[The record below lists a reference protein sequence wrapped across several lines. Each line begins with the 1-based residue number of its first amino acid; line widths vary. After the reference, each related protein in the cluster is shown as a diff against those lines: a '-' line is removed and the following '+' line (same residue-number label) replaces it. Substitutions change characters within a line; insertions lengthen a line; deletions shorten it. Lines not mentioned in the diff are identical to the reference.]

1 MILALA
7 LLACTGSKDDTGPR
21 DTSSDAPVATTAWYF
36 GTSDGQTPDGSYV
49 APTDEI
55 LFIRA
60 LDPVAST
67 VTESAW
73 TVVRRTGAVSAYEL
87 VHSVDIATETFT
99 STFVTAD
106 GTMDVNGGYDAGP
119 DWVWTAW
126 HSTSIYQ
133 DGTYAGTRVESV
145 DHVDDAGVASAEK
158 AVFDPDG
165 TETWQMVE
173 VLTPT
178 DEASFDARLG
188 EVGG

>member
-21 DTSSDAPVATTAWYF
+21 DTSSDAPAATTAWYF

-87 VHSVDIATETFT
+87 VHSVDIAKQFIERAKT
-99 STFVTAD
+99 SKGLHVT
-106 GTMDVNGGYDAGP
+106 V
-119 DWVWTAW
+119 
-126 HSTSIYQ
+126 SILEKV
-133 DGTYAGTRVESV
+133 YATGRKC
-145 DHVDDAGVASAEK
+145 AEGFK
-158 AVFDPDG
+158 QNMRIVFDEYLPKWNYLAIPQIG
-165 TETWQMVE
+165 
-173 VLTPT
+173 
-178 DEASFDARLG
+178 
-188 EVGG
+188 